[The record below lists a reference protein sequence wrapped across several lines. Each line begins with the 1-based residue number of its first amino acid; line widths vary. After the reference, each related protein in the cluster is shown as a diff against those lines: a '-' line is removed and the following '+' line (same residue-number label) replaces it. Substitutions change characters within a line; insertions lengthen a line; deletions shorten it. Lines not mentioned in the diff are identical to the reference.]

1 MKSPVEKVKAYYVSK
16 EEAYR
21 SEVLFHDNEV
31 QANRAMFNV
40 LLISS
45 VLLVMVWVAV
55 RVHLFPVTGRI
66 IDRATILGS
75 LQVMAAAVVCRAV
88 RNDAWWLKYFLLI
101 SLIIVYARL
110 DGMLTHKVAILM
122 VIPVIC
128 SSRYFSRVLTILI
141 SYLTVAT
148 FAFSTYYGAVR
159 GWVDLNNVT
168 LPVGTVL
175 TLTDNWIASG
185 LKEVTYD
192 VGTYVRNSYL
202 FSFLPRCLM
211 FVISAVISAD
221 IATRGREMVLAQK
234 TMTEANTRIETELQL
249 AKGIQAVMLPDSFPP
264 FTDHGE
270 IDICA
275 SMAPAREVGGDFYD
289 FFFIDNTHLALVI
302 ADVSGKGVPAALFM
316 MSARIMI
323 RDGTLAGG
331 SPADILSSVNKR
343 ITANNKAEMF
353 VTVWLGILDT
363 STGVIRAANAGH
375 EYPAVLRE
383 GAFDLFREK
392 HGLPVGTMESARYT
406 EYDLALGPGDILF
419 LYTDGV
425 TEATNREQKLFGTDR
440 MLRSLNRKPG
450 ADPEKLLQ
458 IVKIDVARFVQSAP
472 QFDDM
477 TMLCVRYNGH
487 APSVRRP

>member
-1 MKSPVEKVKAYYVSK
+1 MKNPVEKVKDYYLKK
-16 EEAYR
+16 EKAYR

-40 LLISS
+40 LLISGI
-45 VLLVMVWVAV
+45 LLVMVWAAV

-66 IDRATILGS
+66 IDHATIFGS
-75 LQVMAAAVVCRAV
+75 LQILAAAVVCRAV
-88 RNDAWWLKYFLLI
+88 RNDAWWLKYFLLVL
-101 SLIIVYARL
+101 LIVVYARL

-128 SSRYFSRVLTILI
+128 SSRYFSRTLTKLV
-141 SYLTVAT
+141 SYLTVAV
-148 FAFSTYYGAVR
+148 FAFSTYFGAVK
-159 GWVDLNNVT
+159 GWIDLNNVT

-185 LKEVTYD
+185 LNEVSYD

-221 IATRGREMVLAQK
+221 IASRGRKMVLAQK
-234 TMTEANTRIETELQL
+234 TMTENNTRIETELQL
-249 AKGIQAVMLPDSFPP
+249 AKGIQAAMLPDPFPP
-264 FTDHGE
+264 FSGHGE

-289 FFFIDNTHLALVI
+289 FFFIDDNHLALVI

-331 SPADILSSVNKR
+331 SPADILSSVNRR

-363 STGVIRAANAGH
+363 ATGTIRAANAGH
-375 EYPAVLRE
+375 EYPAVFK
-383 GAFDLFREK
+383 GGQFTLFREK
-392 HGLPVGTMESARYT
+392 HGLPVGTIEGTQYT
-406 EYDLALGPGDILF
+406 EYNLVLGQGDILF

-425 TEATNREQKLFGTDR
+425 TEATDREKKLFGTER

-450 ADPEKLLQ
+450 ADPEKLLD
-458 IVKIDVARFVQSAP
+458 IVRTDVARFVQNAP

-477 TMLCVRYNGH
+477 TMLCIRYNGSS
-487 APSVRRP
+487 PSI

>member
-1 MKSPVEKVKAYYVSK
+1 MKSPVRILKEFYISK

-21 SEVLFHDNEV
+21 SEFLFHDNEV
-31 QANRAMFNV
+31 QANRTMFSV
-40 LLISS
+40 LLISG
-45 VLLVMVWVAV
+45 VLLVMVWAAV

-66 IDRATILGS
+66 IDRATIFGS

-88 RNDAWWLKYFLLI
+88 RNDAWWLKYFLLV
-101 SLIIVYARL
+101 SLVVVYARL
-110 DGMLTHKVAILM
+110 DGMLTHKVAVLM

-128 SSRYFSRVLTILI
+128 SSRYFSGVLTKTIAC
-141 SYLTVAT
+141 LTVAV
-148 FAFSTYYGAVR
+148 FAFSTYFGAVR

-185 LKEVTYD
+185 LKEVSYD
-192 VGTYVRNSYL
+192 VGAYVRNSYL

-211 FVISAVISAD
+211 FVIAAVISAD
-221 IATRGREMVLAQK
+221 IAERGRKMVLAQK
-234 TMTEANTRIETELQL
+234 TMSENNTRIETELQL
-249 AKGIQAVMLPDSFPP
+249 AKGIQAAMLPDSSPP
-264 FTDHGE
+264 FPGHGE

-289 FFFIDNTHLALVI
+289 FFFIDDTRLALVI

-316 MSARIMI
+316 MAARIMI
-323 RDGTLAGG
+323 RDGILAGG
-331 SPADILSSVNKR
+331 SPADILSSVNGR

-363 STGVIRAANAGH
+363 ATGVVRAANAGH
-375 EYPAVLRE
+375 EYPAILKDGKFE
-383 GAFDLFREK
+383 LFREK
-392 HGLPVGTMESARYT
+392 HGLPVGVMDGAEYT
-406 EYDLALGPGDILF
+406 EYDLALGKGEILF

-425 TEATNREQKLFGTDR
+425 TEATDPQQELFGTDR
-440 MLRSLNRKPG
+440 MLKSLNRKPG
-450 ADPEKLLQ
+450 ADPENLLE
-458 IVKIDVARFVQSAP
+458 IIRTDAARFVRGAP

-477 TMLCVRYNGH
+477 TMLCVQYNGRGD
-487 APSVRRP
+487 SV

>member
-1 MKSPVEKVKAYYVSK
+1 MKSPVDKIKAYCHK
-16 EEAYR
+16 KAEAYR

-40 LLISS
+40 LLISGI
-45 VLLVMVWVAV
+45 LLIMVWVAV

-66 IDRATILGS
+66 IDRATIFGS
-75 LQVMAAAVVCRAV
+75 LQVLTAAVVCRAV
-88 RNDAWWLKYFLLI
+88 RNDAWWLKYFLLV
-101 SLIIVYARL
+101 SLVVVYARL

-128 SSRYFSRVLTILI
+128 SSRYFSRILTTRI
-141 SYLTVAT
+141 SYFTVAV
-148 FAFSTYYGAVR
+148 FAFSAYFGAVK
-159 GWVDLNNVT
+159 GWIDLNNVT

-185 LKEVTYD
+185 LIEVKYD

-221 IATRGREMVLAQK
+221 IAARGRKMVLAQK
-234 TMTEANTRIETELQL
+234 TMTENNTRIETELQL
-249 AKGIQAVMLPDSFPP
+249 ATEIQAAMLPDSFPP
-264 FTDHGE
+264 FPGHDE
-270 IDICA
+270 IDISA

-289 FFFIDNTHLALVI
+289 FFFIDDTHLALVI

-323 RDGTLAGG
+323 RDSTLSGG
-331 SPADILSSVNKR
+331 SPADILSSVNRR

-375 EYPAVLRE
+375 EYPAVLKE
-383 GAFDLFREK
+383 GQFALFNDK
-392 HGLPVGTMESARYT
+392 HGLPVGAMEGAQYT
-406 EYDLALGPGDILF
+406 EYDLDLGPGDILF
-419 LYTDGV
+419 LYTDGI
-425 TEATNREQKLFGTDR
+425 TEATDREQQLFGTDR

-450 ADPEKLLQ
+450 ADPEKLLD
-458 IVKIDVARFVQSAP
+458 IIKIDVARFVQSAP

-477 TMLCVRYNGH
+477 TMLCIRYNGLS
-487 APSVRRP
+487 PSA

>member
-1 MKSPVEKVKAYYVSK
+1 MKSPVEKVKAYYLK
-16 EEAYR
+16 KAEAYR

-40 LLISS
+40 LLISG
-45 VLLVMVWVAV
+45 VLLVVVWAAV
-55 RVHLFPVTGRI
+55 RIHLFPVTGRI
-66 IDRATILGS
+66 IDRATMVGS
-75 LQVMAAAVVCRAV
+75 IQVMSAAMVCRIV
-88 RNDAWWLKYFLLI
+88 RNDAWWLKDFLLV
-101 SLIIVYARL
+101 SLIVVYARL
-110 DGMLTHKVAILM
+110 DGMLTHKVGILM

-128 SSRYFSRVLTILI
+128 SSRYFSRVLTKWV
-141 SYLTVAT
+141 SYLTVAV
-148 FAFSTYYGAVR
+148 FAFSTYFGAVK
-159 GWVDLNNVT
+159 GWIDLNNVT

-185 LKEVTYD
+185 LNQVTYD
-192 VGTYVRNSYL
+192 VGTYVRNSFL

-211 FVISAVISAD
+211 FVLSAVISAD
-221 IATRGREMVLAQK
+221 IATRGRKMVLAQK
-234 TMTEANTRIETELQL
+234 TMTETNTRIETELQL
-249 AKGIQAVMLPDSFPP
+249 ATGIQAAMLPDSFPP
-264 FTDHGE
+264 FPGHRE

-275 SMAPAREVGGDFYD
+275 SMVPAREVGGDFYD
-289 FFFIDNTHLALVI
+289 FFFIDDTHLALVI

-331 SPADILSSVNKR
+331 SPADILSSVNMR

-363 STGVIRAANAGH
+363 ETGVIRASNAGH
-375 EYPAVLRE
+375 EYPAVFKE
-383 GAFDLFREK
+383 GQFVLFREK
-392 HGLPVGTMESARYT
+392 HGLPVGTMEGVQYT
-406 EYDLALGPGDILF
+406 EYDLPLGPGDILF

-425 TEATNREQKLFGTDR
+425 TEATDRDQKLFGTDR

-450 ADPEKLLQ
+450 ADPQTLLD
-458 IVKIDVARFVQSAP
+458 IMKIDVARFVQSAP

-477 TMLCVRYNGH
+477 TMLCIRFNGLS
-487 APSVRRP
+487 PSV